1 MQIMNE
7 YKAKEKSI
15 NKNKDLICQLKKEK
29 NRDIS
34 VLDTYRNAINNLKNG
49 NTFNFKQI
57 KQI

>member
-1 MQIMNE
+1 MNE